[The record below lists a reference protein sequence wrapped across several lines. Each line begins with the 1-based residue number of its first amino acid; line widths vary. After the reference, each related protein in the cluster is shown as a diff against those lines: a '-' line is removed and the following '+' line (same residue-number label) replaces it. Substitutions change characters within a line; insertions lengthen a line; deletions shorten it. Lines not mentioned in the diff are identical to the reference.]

1 MSKPEFMEKIF
12 SNMGTSANLGI
23 AVMCAI
29 AAFKGVFRPMFTMMD
44 KKSDP
49 ETKKYTAM
57 REFLTEVSA
66 LPLYAVV
73 PIACSNISKKI
84 FKGHKNVEN
93 IAANTKFVAL
103 GAATFIVPIV
113 CNKIQ
118 PPIMAAYKRRDEA
131 KKLQV
136 AQVNSQPVSTF
147 KANYGMKVGG

>member
-1 MSKPEFMEKIF
+1 MQKPGIVENLFSK
-12 SNMGTSANLGI
+12 MGTSANLGI
-23 AVMCAI
+23 GVMCAI
-29 AAFKGVFRPMFTMMD
+29 AGFKGIFRPMFTMMD

-73 PIACSNISKKI
+73 PIACSKVSKLI
-84 FKGHKNVEN
+84 FKNHKSVEN

-103 GAATFIVPIV
+103 GVATFMVPVI

-118 PPIMAAYKRRDEA
+118 PPIMAAYKKRDEA

-136 AQVNSQPVSTF
+136 VQINSRPVSTF
-147 KANYGMKVGG
+147 KANCGLKVGG